1 MARYYASSDSIYE
14 RREHLDVE
22 HSKPVNVGQN
32 AAVYRNIG
40 SSFSDC
46 LCISSRLTMINLNL
60 INLYF
65 KIY

>member
-40 SSFSDC
+40 SSFADC
-46 LCISSRLTMINLNL
+46 LRKLFIFINNY
-60 INLYF
+60 N
-65 KIY
+65 KIH